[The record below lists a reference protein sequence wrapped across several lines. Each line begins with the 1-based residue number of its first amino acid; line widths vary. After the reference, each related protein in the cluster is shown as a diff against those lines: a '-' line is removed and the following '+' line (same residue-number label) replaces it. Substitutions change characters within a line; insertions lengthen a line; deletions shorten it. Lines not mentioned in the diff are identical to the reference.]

1 MPKNFYFD
9 SEFFINSLPRKAVGP
24 LQIDPKL
31 SGAVTRYIASLQFLF
46 IMRFIFLEQYFS
58 KRYMG
63 KCDTI
68 RDLFYVGTI
77 FHCSSFFRAR
87 LNFVPS

>member
-1 MPKNFYFD
+1 MPKHFY
-9 SEFFINSLPRKAVGP
+9 SEFFNNSALPRKTVGP

-31 SGAVTRYIASLQFLF
+31 SGAVTRYIASSQFFF

-77 FHCSSFFRAR
+77 FHYSSFFRAR